1 MKTQKQ
7 SGLMVANKIKAIAKA
22 SGKLDTACHVALVAA
37 YQHGA
42 NWGDVRPIG
51 EAVAAMLPH
60 ITTNRRKQL
69 VEWLASYSVVTVRPG
84 SKENKVTWKSAE
96 VIGQTDMTW
105 ADNKQERLALNMDA
119 LESNPFFDIELEAPE
134 NTAKLFNAEMLAKRI
149 ESLVKDLEKAADAE
163 NTRFGFED
171 EKAERICADTAKSL
185 NAMLTKVKGKGA
197 GNIVPV
203 KGRGKKANA

>member
-7 SGLMVANKIKAIAKA
+7 SGRMVANKIAAISKA
-22 SGKLDTACHVALVAA
+22 SGKLDTACHAALVAA

-69 VEWLASYSVVTVRPG
+69 VEWLNAYSVVTVRPG
-84 SKENKVTWKSAE
+84 SKENKVTWKSAD
-96 VIGQTDMTW
+96 VISETGMAW
-105 ADNKQERLALNMDA
+105 ADSKQERLALNMEA
-119 LESNPFFDIELEAPE
+119 LEANPFFEIELEAPE
-134 NTAKLFNAEMLAKRI
+134 NAVKLFNAEMLAKRI
-149 ESLVKDLEKAADAE
+149 ESLVKELEKAADKE
-163 NTRFGFED
+163 NDKFGFED
-171 EKAERICADTAKSL
+171 EKAERICADTVKSL
-185 NAMLTKVKGKGA
+185 NAMLSKVKGKGA

-203 KGRGKKANA
+203 E